1 MYDMR
6 CQCERV
12 CARLRQLHAV
22 LASALLLDCSM
33 CEGRALGLR
42 LGRGMFVGP
51 SLCLGQ
57 TQGGFVASIVF
68 VAIEVQYGLARAGE
82 RPFRANLCQLAED
95 ALVECCMKA
104 ELTVQEET
112 AVAPYPQSPRPT
124 LSCRESPCCSLC
136 EMLEGKS

>member
-12 CARLRQLHAV
+12 CARLRQFHAV
-22 LASALLLDCSM
+22 LARALLLDCSM
-33 CEGRALGLR
+33 CEGRALSLR

-68 VAIEVQYGLARAGE
+68 VAIEVQYGLARARE
-82 RPFRANLCQLAED
+82 RPFKASLCQLAED
-95 ALVECCMKA
+95 ALMDCGMKQG
-104 ELTVQEET
+104 LQCKK
-112 AVAPYPQSPRPT
+112 R
-124 LSCRESPCCSLC
+124 LR
-136 EMLEGKS
+136 